1 MLLFAGVDEVDF
13 CFETFVMIFT
23 HFHNAAKHTFAYGLG
38 NLYPMFYMF
47 PFQNNSNKAVK
58 KIKVSVRQFADICL
72 FSTAQYKCTVDEK
85 VNRDRDSNFCKEQW
99 EINSI
104 CAFKGV

>member
-1 MLLFAGVDEVDF
+1 MLLFVGVDEVDF

-23 HFHNAAKHTFAYGLG
+23 HFHNAAKHIFAYSLG
-38 NLYPMFYMF
+38 TLYPMFYMF

-85 VNRDRDSNFCKEQW
+85 VNSSASKSPKVRNHVESPY
-99 EINSI
+99 
-104 CAFKGV
+104 